1 MFRNNCLKYTCPNK
15 VRYIYG
21 ISLNVSVWNK
31 HEGALTVNPCDLL
44 GGKAEKSANHMIFKT
59 GYQSIN
65 SH

>member
-1 MFRNNCLKYTCPNK
+1 MPQRSTC
-15 VRYIYG
+15 YIYG